1 MRPGGVLPAG
11 GAAET
16 CSGRFCLKNKL
27 LYPITQ
33 ICSIKSFDCTGDFK
47 MKKRVCC
54 WRCFAF
60 RLCRRRR
67 GLSLRF
73 DGNGMEFPFHSRS
86 GAAPARFLFYEKGAT
101 AYVNPSLEVE
111 GKDAYAVGYQPQNG
125 YQNKAAKQ
133 SRTVIR
139 KECPGGGRLSGRT
152 GRLSYRAG

>member
-1 MRPGGVLPAG
+1 MLLALFLLSGCVGGEEAYPYGLT
-11 GAAET
+11 ET
-16 CSGRFCLKNKL
+16 EWNSL
-27 LYPITQ
+27 
-33 ICSIKSFDCTGDFK
+33 SIRDQARLRRDFY
-47 MKKRVCC
+47 
-54 WRCFAF
+54 
-60 RLCRRRR
+60 
-67 GLSLRF
+67 
-73 DGNGMEFPFHSRS
+73 
-86 GAAPARFLFYEKGAT
+86 FYEKGAT